1 MVGMRT
7 IFVLATLTVTVVTG
21 TALAQAPA
29 VADSGDTELPLIA
42 ILPFANNTGDPDA
55 AEIFEPAL
63 HGALGRNRLTYLT
76 AAALRPM
83 LREHRIRSRGW
94 ISRKG
99 AEIIAAEMGVRYL
112 LLGSWDVLR
121 RDGNVEVG
129 FSVRVLETASMA
141 LVAGVSVGGTGEDS
155 VGWLDLGRV
164 DDVSA
169 LADTLLVRALTD
181 LAPFPPP
188 TEVLRSWR
196 GCNHLA
202 VIPFDN
208 FSGTRH
214 AGDIVTNILLSR
226 LLAEGYFVVE
236 PGFVRELGIA
246 RETVVKGGVDRA
258 SARAIEEALGACRVV
273 TGAVDV
279 FEPARGDPSLSIPR
293 LAVGLRVTSSSSGN
307 LYMIRNLDAAGDDKQ
322 SVFHFGRV
330 HSLITLAD
338 RLLERFARELKETNR
353 EDILNDPGRN
363 SD

>member
-1 MVGMRT
+1 M
-7 IFVLATLTVTVVTG
+7 LALLI
-21 TALAQAPA
+21 ALAVTASAGPTLAQDTAPA
-29 VADSGDTELPLIA
+29 DSSGQSQPLVA
-42 ILPFANNTGDPDA
+42 ILPFANYTGDPDA
-55 AEIFEPAL
+55 ADIFEPAL
-63 HGALGRNRLTYLT
+63 HGALGRRRLTYLT
-76 AAALRPM
+76 ASSLRPL
-83 LREHRIRSRGW
+83 LRQHRIRSRGW
-94 ISRKG
+94 ISRRG
-99 AEIIAAEMGVRYL
+99 AEIIAAETGVRYL

-129 FSVRVLETASMA
+129 FSLRVLETASMA
-141 LVAGVSVGGTGEDS
+141 LVGGASAGGTGEDS

-164 DDVSA
+164 EDVSV
-169 LADTLLVRALTD
+169 LADTLLVRAVAD

-188 TEVLRSWR
+188 AEVLRSWR

-208 FSGTRH
+208 FSETRH
-214 AGDIVTNILLSR
+214 AGGIATNILLSR

-279 FEPARGDPSLSIPR
+279 FEPARGDPSVSIPR
-293 LAVGLRVTSSSSGN
+293 LSVGFRVTSSASGN
-307 LYMIRNLDAAGDDKQ
+307 LYMIRNLEAAGDDKQ
-322 SVFHFGRV
+322 TVFHFGRV
-330 HSLITLAD
+330 NSLVALAD
-338 RLLERFARELKETNR
+338 RLFGTFAQELKEVNR

-363 SD
+363 SE